1 MSLVSQTL
9 SEKANRIWSVA
20 VEPSVEPLTATQVK
34 LFGRIDG
41 TTEDALINDFIK
53 SVRESTELY
62 LGRSLI
68 EQTLRMYIDYW
79 PDSSYVE
86 LPMPPLISVL
96 SVALLDESNTVT
108 AYDSANYF
116 VVTTAARLVIRN
128 GCTPPINTD
137 RYEAGIRIDYKA
149 GYGST
154 ASYIPSPI
162 INAMKLWA
170 VACYED
176 RAQADEPPPSA
187 KPLLNSYRMIKL

>member
-1 MSLVSQTL
+1 MSLISQTW
-9 SEKANRIWSVA
+9 SDKANRIWNVA
-20 VEPSVEPLTATQVK
+20 IEPLSEPLTVEQVK

-41 TTEDALINDFIK
+41 TTEDSLIDDFIR

-68 EQTLRMYIDYW
+68 EQTIRMYIDYW
-79 PDSSYVE
+79 PESSFVE
-86 LPMPPLISVL
+86 LPMPPLVSVT
-96 SVALLDESNTVT
+96 SVALLDQDNVVT

-116 VVTTAARLVIRN
+116 IVTNAARLVIRN

-137 RYEAGIRIDYKA
+137 RYEAGIRIEYKA

-154 ASYIPSPI
+154 ANYIPYPI

-176 RAQADEPPPSA
+176 RAQTNEPPPSA
-187 KPLLNSYRMIKL
+187 KPLLNMYRVIKL